1 MYKIGDFSKISRV
14 SVKTL
19 RYYADIG
26 LLPPAQVDP
35 FTGYRY
41 YALDQLTRLNRI
53 LVLKGLGFS
62 LEEIGMLLAAEVSAA
77 QLREMLEARRREMK
91 DRIEGEQARLEGLE
105 ARLNMLT
112 GENLMATLDVNLK
125 TVEPML
131 VLAIRE
137 TLPNYGAVGRL
148 YGELMAHLQ
157 AQGANLVGPPLLM
170 IHDEEFRESD
180 VDVEAAFPVGAQ
192 LTGNQRIECKTL
204 PGGQFASVIYQG
216 AYEECGPAYQAL
228 VDWIQANGYTISGS
242 NREIYLKGPE
252 SGGPPSE
259 YVTEVQFPVEKAE

>member
-41 YALDQLTRLNRI
+41 YDLDQLAGLNRI

-62 LEEIGMLLAAEVSAA
+62 LEEIGMLLAADVSPS
-77 QLREMLEARRREMK
+77 QLREMLEARRREVK
-91 DRIEGEQARLEGLE
+91 GRIEEEQARLESLE
-105 ARLNMLT
+105 ARLRMLT

-125 TVEPML
+125 TVEPMA
-131 VLAIRE
+131 VIAIRE

-148 YGELMAHLQ
+148 YGELFAYLQ
-157 AQGANLVGPPLLM
+157 AQSTQPVAPPLL
-170 IHDEEFRESD
+170 IVHDEEFREAD
-180 VDVEAAFPVGAQ
+180 VDVEAAFPVGTQ
-192 LTGNQRIECKTL
+192 LAGNQRIECKTL

-216 AYEECGPAYQAL
+216 AYEEIGLAYQAL
-228 VDWIQANGYTISGS
+228 MDWIQANGYTIAGP

-252 SGGPPSE
+252 SGGSPSE
-259 YVTEVQFPVEKAE
+259 YVTEVQFPAEKAE